1 MPSFLSKFN
10 CLYPLRYRKKKPK
23 FISSIY
29 TSFEHLPNELLL
41 DIFDYLTLDEIHS
54 IFYNLNSRFN
64 RLIIFSCLRG
74 FAIHSTR
81 DNNIF
86 LQQILRDIP
95 AEQVNTLQLWHNSSY
110 ERLVNNL
117 SLNLS
122 FVHTLNLKQLKNL
135 SFFECQQLLKHFKC
149 LQILTMVNFNT
160 PKVDWLDDI
169 SWKTLIDFDLP
180 HLRQLNV
187 RIIVIYHKQICDDD
201 KDNII
206 YSLTSR
212 YARPTYRL
220 YTGSLLKRDPI
231 LEICLTIH
239 QMFPFR

>member
-1 MPSFLSKFN
+1 
-10 CLYPLRYRKKKPK
+10 
-23 FISSIY
+23 
-29 TSFEHLPNELLL
+29 
-41 DIFDYLTLDEIHS
+41 
-54 IFYNLNSRFN
+54 
-64 RLIIFSCLRG
+64 
-74 FAIHSTR
+74 
-81 DNNIF
+81 
-86 LQQILRDIP
+86 
-95 AEQVNTLQLWHNSSY
+95 
-110 ERLVNNL
+110 
-117 SLNLS
+117 
-122 FVHTLNLKQLKNL
+122 
-135 SFFECQQLLKHFKC
+135 
-149 LQILTMVNFNT
+149 MVNFNT